1 MGKKRK
7 KKSWGCICS
16 DLSANFRKRPAIPL
30 FFSLFASSSSSF
42 SIFGRDSPGQVEE
55 EEEDDD
61 EVVEED
67 EGEEDSNLSA
77 NVKRVSL
84 FCIFLKNLL
93 KCQSIARLT

>member
-1 MGKKRK
+1 M
-7 KKSWGCICS
+7 
-16 DLSANFRKRPAIPL
+16 
-30 FFSLFASSSSSF
+30 
-42 SIFGRDSPGQVEE
+42 EE

-84 FCIFLKNLL
+84 FCIFFKKKPTKMPKYCASHLRRLILHSLPPLKNSGGGGAEEEKQKL
-93 KCQSIARLT
+93 K

>member
-1 MGKKRK
+1 M
-7 KKSWGCICS
+7 
-16 DLSANFRKRPAIPL
+16 
-30 FFSLFASSSSSF
+30 
-42 SIFGRDSPGQVEE
+42 EE
-55 EEEDDD
+55 EDDDD

-84 FCIFLKNLL
+84 FCIKKTLQ